1 MDIVIGYGNY
11 VVAVATMIGIYA
23 IMAVGLNVQWGLT
36 GLFNLG
42 IAGFFAVGAYA
53 SAILT
58 TTASAKH
65 LGGFDLPVFV
75 AWPVAMGLSALAGW
89 AVARICIRLRA
100 DYLAIATIGIGEILR
115 LVFKNEQW
123 ATGGTRGISNI
134 VRPFEALEGIW
145 SPLCFLALVLVL
157 LAIVY
162 WLAER
167 GRLSPWGRVLQA
179 IRDNEPAAQAAGKN
193 VEKIRIQGFV
203 IGSAFMGL
211 AGALTAHYFKFV
223 GPEATDPMQIT
234 ILVWVMLI
242 VGGSGSN
249 RGAILGAAVIWVVWS
264 ASELFSSRL
273 SGDWAHRAPFVRLFL
288 VGLILQVMLQ
298 RFPDGIWPARP
309 QKARP
314 VEKETPHDAEASAEK
329 PQVFLSFPPF

>member
-1 MDIVIGYGNY
+1 MEIFVGYGNY
-11 VVAVATMIGIYA
+11 TIALATMIGIYS
-23 IMAVGLNVQWGLT
+23 IMALGLNIQWGLT

-58 TTASAKH
+58 TSETPKH
-65 LGGFDLPVFV
+65 IGGFDLPVV
-75 AWPVAMGLSALAGW
+75 LAWPLAMIAAAFIAW

-115 LVFKNEQW
+115 LIFKNEQW

-134 VRPFEALEGIW
+134 SRPFEQLPGIW
-145 SPLCFLALVLVL
+145 APLAFLGVVLI
-157 LAIVY
+157 LAMVAY

-167 GRLSPWGRVLQA
+167 GRTSPWGRVVQA
-179 IRDNEPAAQAAGKN
+179 IRDNEPAARAAGKN
-193 VEKIRIQGFV
+193 VETFRIQGFV

-223 GPEATDPMQIT
+223 GPEATDPLQVT
-234 ILVWVMLI
+234 FLVWVMLI
-242 VGGSGSN
+242 VGGNGSN
-249 RGAILGAAVIWVVWS
+249 RGAMLGAAVIWTMWS

-288 VGLILQVMLQ
+288 VGLILQIMLQ
-298 RFPDGIWPARP
+298 YFPDGLMPRQRQITARLPRKPTIDQP
-309 QKARP
+309 QSS
-314 VEKETPHDAEASAEK
+314 HI
-329 PQVFLSFPPF
+329 LPPF